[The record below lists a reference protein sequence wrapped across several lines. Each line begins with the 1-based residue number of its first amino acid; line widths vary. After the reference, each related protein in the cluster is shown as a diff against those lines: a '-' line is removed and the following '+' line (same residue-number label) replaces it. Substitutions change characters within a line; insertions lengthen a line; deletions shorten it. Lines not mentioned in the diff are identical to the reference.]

1 MDWEIKPRGGTPYN
15 DLHERLC
22 PKAVPFSGFRYM
34 KGQGFYSLKYIKG

>member
-15 DLHERLC
+15 DLHERLR

-34 KGQGFYSLKYIKG
+34 KGYGFYSLKYMKG